1 MLTQNEI
8 LKFLLTN
15 KERFSNLYNIKKIG
29 LFGSYARN
37 QQKEKSDIDIIIEM
51 SEDTED
57 IFFKRLELKEN
68 IKQHFDKEVDICHL
82 NAIKPMFKQLIL
94 KDIIYV

>member
-37 QQKEKSDIDIIIEM
+37 QQTEKSDIDIIIEM